1 MKQFLTENFKWILL
15 VVTLLVV
22 SNLLTGI
29 RVDGLSKKDDRI
41 IRNKLDSLNSRYKE
55 LEFLHLVEVEKR
67 RKIFLEDS
75 LLKVEYT
82 KKSQQDNIL
91 IKKQQ
96 SAINKYKNLT
106 SKVGLAKLDSAYNAE
121 NH

>member
-29 RVDGLSKKDDRI
+29 RVDSLSKKDTKL
-41 IRNKLDSLNSRYKE
+41 NKKKLDSLQRSYNDLQE
-55 LEFLHLVEVEKR
+55 LFQVQAENR
-67 RKIFLEDS
+67 RKIFSENIQLKQEYNQKKKQDS
-75 LLKVEYT
+75 V
-82 KKSQQDNIL
+82 L

>member
-29 RVDGLSKKDDRI
+29 RVDSLSKKDARI

-82 KKSQQDNIL
+82 KKSQQDKDL